1 MGSETVPKIPVVHL
15 SKENFEP
22 GSSSWLAACND
33 IRRALEEY
41 SFFEVVYSE
50 PSMELYREIISVLEE
65 LFNLTDETK
74 TRNTH
79 PKIGHGYMGKISG
92 FPEGLGIEY
101 ATKKDECQKF
111 TSLMWPDGNERFCDV
126 IHSYTKIAS
135 ELNQMLV
142 RMLFESYGL
151 KKDYE
156 PLLNSTNYLL
166 RLLKYGRSLGETNVG
181 FKAHMDKTFFTL
193 LYQNPVNGLEIRTK
207 EGEWIT
213 YEPSSPTSFAVI
225 AGDVCM
231 AWSND
236 RIKSSY
242 HRVVVSSEEDRYA
255 LGLFTFLDGVVQT
268 AEELV
273 DDEHPLQYKPFE
285 HLKLLD
291 FYESSNDPDKRD
303 INIMKTFCGV

>member
-1 MGSETVPKIPVVHL
+1 MGSERAPKIPVVHL

-22 GSSSWLAACND
+22 GSSSWLAACAD

-41 SFFEVVYSE
+41 SFFEIVYSE
-50 PSMELYREIISVLEE
+50 PSMEFYRETMSALEE
-65 LFNLTDETK
+65 LFNLPHETK
-74 TRNTH
+74 KRNTH
-79 PKIGHGYMGKISG
+79 PKLGHGYMGKIPG

-101 ATKKDECQKF
+101 ATKKEECQKF
-111 TSLMWPDGNERFCDV
+111 ASLMWPDGNEKFCEV
-126 IHSYTKIAS
+126 IHSFTKIIS
-135 ELNQMLV
+135 ELHQMVV
-142 RMLFESYGL
+142 RMLFESYGI

-156 PLLNSTNYLL
+156 PLISSTNYLL

-181 FKAHMDKTFFTL
+181 FKAHMDKTFLTL
-193 LYQNPVNGLEIRTK
+193 LYQNPVKGLEIRTK

-242 HRVVVSSEEDRYA
+242 HRVVVNSAEDRYA
-255 LGLFTFLDGVVQT
+255 LGLFTFLDGVVQVP
-268 AEELV
+268 EELV

-285 HLKLLD
+285 HQKLLD
-291 FYESSNDPDKRD
+291 FYQSYDDPNKRD
-303 INIMKTFCGV
+303 CNIMKTYCGV

>member
-1 MGSETVPKIPVVHL
+1 MIKY
-15 SKENFEP
+15 F
-22 GSSSWLAACND
+22 
-33 IRRALEEY
+33 
-41 SFFEVVYSE
+41 SFFFSFDRSSE
-50 PSMELYREIISVLEE
+50 SLHIAVSSYANINVSLISMIYL
-65 LFNLTDETK
+65 LFVC
-74 TRNTH
+74 
-79 PKIGHGYMGKISG
+79 IFS
-92 FPEGLGIEY
+92 
-101 ATKKDECQKF
+101 
-111 TSLMWPDGNERFCDV
+111 DV

-231 AWSND
+231 VGLSYFLFYKIPISND
-236 RIKSSY
+236 T
-242 HRVVVSSEEDRYA
+242 H
-255 LGLFTFLDGVVQT
+255 THT
-268 AEELV
+268 
-273 DDEHPLQYKPFE
+273 
-285 HLKLLD
+285 
-291 FYESSNDPDKRD
+291 
-303 INIMKTFCGV
+303 

>member
-1 MGSETVPKIPVVHL
+1 
-15 SKENFEP
+15 
-22 GSSSWLAACND
+22 
-33 IRRALEEY
+33 
-41 SFFEVVYSE
+41 
-50 PSMELYREIISVLEE
+50 
-65 LFNLTDETK
+65 
-74 TRNTH
+74 
-79 PKIGHGYMGKISG
+79 MGKISG

-111 TSLMWPDGNERFCDV
+111 TRLMWPDGNERFCDV

-151 KKDYE
+151 KKDHE

-181 FKAHMDKTFFTL
+181 FKAHMDKTFLTL

-225 AGDVCM
+225 AGD

-268 AEELV
+268 AEELI

-285 HLKLLD
+285 HQKLLH